1 VGTLLEAVRNRT
13 KTVDLKHVNRVLL
26 QAHGAT
32 RRCCDAPAQLWLPEE
47 PPERRALLVLLHALE
62 LAQHA
67 VCESVELSE
76 WIQRYNC
83 AIDHM
88 LGERNDPF

>member
-1 VGTLLEAVRNRT
+1 MR
-13 KTVDLKHVNRVLL
+13 
-26 QAHGAT
+26 
-32 RRCCDAPAQLWLPEE
+32 PAQLWLPEE

-67 VCESVELSE
+67 VCEQHPRLEHLPLDSPPSLPASELLAEIVVERSVELSE
-76 WIQRYNC
+76 WIQRYNR

-88 LGERNDPF
+88 LGERDDPF